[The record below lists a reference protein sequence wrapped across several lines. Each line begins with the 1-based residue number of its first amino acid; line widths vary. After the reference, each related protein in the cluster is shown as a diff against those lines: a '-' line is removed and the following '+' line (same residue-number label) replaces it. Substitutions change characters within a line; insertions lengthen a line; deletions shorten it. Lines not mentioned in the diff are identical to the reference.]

1 MNEVLRKLVNDY
13 IDHNMADYIQLL
25 YDVTSLPSPTGEE
38 GKKAQWI
45 LEQLKAL
52 GAEGSYIDE
61 AGKGVYPCHID
72 GAEKFPLYTA
82 HMDTVFAGVT
92 HIVPEIAGHVMKAPS
107 CGDNSSDVA
116 ALLFLIKMMHT
127 MKLHTPA
134 IFAFNTGEE
143 GLGNLKGSRYLTDT
157 WGDRLTYFL
166 AVDGFNDRFV
176 NLAVGSRRYAVHL
189 VTPATSGRLAMPTP
203 LQRRPPSSRNFTS

>member
-61 AGKGVYPCHID
+61 AGNVVYPCHID

-176 NLAVGSRRYAVHL
+176 NLAVGSGVMRF
-189 VTPATSGRLAMPTP
+189 MW
-203 LQRRPPSSRNFTS
+203 